1 MIKNILLTSLMIT
14 NSTINVYTPNGTNE
28 VEEDE

>member
-14 NSTINVYTPNGTNE
+14 NSITNVYTPNGTS
-28 VEEDE
+28 VSVY